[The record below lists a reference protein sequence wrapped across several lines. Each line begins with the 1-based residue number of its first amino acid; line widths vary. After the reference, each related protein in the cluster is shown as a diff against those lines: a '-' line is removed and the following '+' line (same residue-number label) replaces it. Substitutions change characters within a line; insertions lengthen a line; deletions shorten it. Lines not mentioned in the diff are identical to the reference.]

1 MENVINFDL
10 LKEYDGT
17 LKEVLKVWQKEKS
30 YSVDDTIQYKGNYLK
45 CTTAGT
51 TNTTTLDLTNVSVGD
66 TITDGTV
73 TWEVISVSGIPESS
87 GNGLNFWQANTNYEV
102 DDIVVYNNIVYKCIT
117 AHTSTSTFDD
127 TKFTQLTYELA
138 TDTEVVDGIFGGAGV

>member
-1 MENVINFDL
+1 LQDVIDFNL
-10 LKEYDGT
+10 LKEYDST
-17 LKEVLKVWQKEKS
+17 LKDVLGVWQKEKS
-30 YSVDDTIQYKGNYLK
+30 YSADEIIQYKGNYLK

-51 TNTTTLDLTNVSVGD
+51 SGTTTLDFTSVEVGD
-66 TITDGTV
+66 TLTDGTV

-87 GNGLNFWQANTNYEV
+87 GNGLNFWQASTEYEV

-117 AHTSTSTFDD
+117 AHTSTSTFDA

-138 TDTEVVDGIFGGAGV
+138 TDTEVVNGIFGGASV